1 MLRVVEE
8 GGRAMSGF
16 IERSD
21 NQSGPFSA
29 ANEMTE
35 ATKTMSEIARV
46 WMMEPAKL
54 AEAQGAL
61 VRSYMDVWNTAV
73 RRMLGENVAP
83 VVEPEPGDNRFKDPE
98 WSSNPY
104 FDFWKQAYLI
114 TTRWLRKCAR
124 QDRGPR
130 RAHAPERRVLPAA
143 AFERAVALEL
153 PHDQPRS
160 AARDACL
167 QRPEPRAG
175 HGQLRRTTWRSR
187 AIC

>member
-1 MLRVVEE
+1 MQKQAPQPLQDPTAFRIGNPEEFAKNMLRVVEE

-54 AEAQGAL
+54 AEAQGEL

-104 FDFWKQAYLI
+104 FDFWKQSIWSRRTGAKI
-114 TTRWLRKCAR
+114 SSSKPAAWTTDAP
-124 QDRGPR
+124 GPTSTC
-130 RAHAPERRVLPAA
+130 A
-143 AFERAVALEL
+143 AFERDVALEL
-153 PHDQPRS
+153 PH
-160 AARDACL
+160 A
-167 QRPEPRAG
+167 EP
-175 HGQLRRTTWRSR
+175 RSR
-187 AIC
+187 A